1 MLRDFLICAVCIIL
15 YIAGTWIFIDLYQKH
30 KISWIVRDL
39 IIFVLAFLMFG
50 FGYEFI
56 HRWMNLFHCLLYGLL
71 WGGIHVYSLHSNL
84 PRIQRIKKGFQ
95 DFSDALFPKGYGKKK

>member
-30 KISWIVRDL
+30 KISWILRDL

-71 WGGIHVYSLHSNL
+71 WGGIAAFEFAQDPANQK
-84 PRIQRIKKGFQ
+84 RISRF
-95 DFSDALFPKGYGKKK
+95 F